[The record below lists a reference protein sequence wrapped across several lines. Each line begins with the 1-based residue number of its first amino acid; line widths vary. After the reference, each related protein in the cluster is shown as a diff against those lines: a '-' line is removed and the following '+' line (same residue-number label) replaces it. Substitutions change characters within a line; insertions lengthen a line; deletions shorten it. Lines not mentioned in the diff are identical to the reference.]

1 MLYYFCDVETHPLG
15 WSKDRGPPHA
25 GESPAFFIVK
35 NYKLTRLEYR
45 KVYKKEESHIT
56 APHFL
61 VSYKLA
67 FKSNW
72 YTTEFCWN

>member
-35 NYKLTRLEYR
+35 NYKLTRLE
-45 KVYKKEESHIT
+45 
-56 APHFL
+56 
-61 VSYKLA
+61 
-67 FKSNW
+67 
-72 YTTEFCWN
+72 